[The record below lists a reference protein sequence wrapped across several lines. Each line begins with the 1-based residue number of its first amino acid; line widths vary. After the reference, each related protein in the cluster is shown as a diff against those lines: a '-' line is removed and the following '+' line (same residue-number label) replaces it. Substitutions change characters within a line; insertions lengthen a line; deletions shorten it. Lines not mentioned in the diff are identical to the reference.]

1 MYNASMKETLVKI
14 INLLPVI
21 AFFITY
27 KTSANLVLSTAV
39 IVGGCLAAT
48 AIEYALTR
56 KVSRMQIFLVV
67 MVLLFG
73 LPTVLLRDP
82 SIIKWKVTVVNLVFA
97 TLIFVCQF
105 LLKKNPFSY
114 LLGREIELPED
125 GWNFLAK
132 AWMIFF
138 VCAGLLNVVI
148 AFYLPQLFGISESE
162 AESLWVDYKTFGN
175 GILNFL
181 FAIITIWVVFR
192 RHPELLKENLSGRV
206 KK

>member
-1 MYNASMKETLVKI
+1 MKDNIAKI

-27 KTSANLVLSTAV
+27 KTSSNLVLATAV
-39 IVGGCLAAT
+39 IVGGCLIST
-48 AIEYALTR
+48 LIEYFLTR
-56 KVSRMQIFLVV
+56 KISRMQIFLVI

-97 TLIFVCQF
+97 LLIFVCQYV
-105 LLKKNPFSY
+105 LKKNPFNY
-114 LLGREIELPED
+114 LLGRELPLPAD
-125 GWNFLAK
+125 AWDFLAK
-132 AWMIFF
+132 SWMIFF
-138 VCAGLLNVVI
+138 VCAGMLNIVI
-148 AFYLPQLFGISESE
+148 AFYLPSLFGISNTQ

-181 FAIITIWVVFR
+181 FALACIGVILH
-192 RHPELLKENLSGRV
+192 RHPELLKDNLADKL